1 MIVDIDCEDGTTQIA
16 RTVLENTDTYIVN
29 FLERNKFKLYDFIDK
44 EEEVN
49 KASVSGFYDVNEL
62 EDTGLLLSIHR
73 DTNSS
78 MIVMTKILSALR
90 VMKKIPMMM
99 FLLLMKKKPKLKNLD
114 LNIQRWSLKNLK
126 NA

>member
-62 EDTGLLLSIHR
+62 EDTGLFAKHPQGYELIDDSE
-73 DTNSS
+73 DEDFECSEEDSS
-78 MIVMTKILSALR
+78 ESE
-90 VMKKIPMMM
+90 
-99 FLLLMKKKPKLKNLD
+99 D
-114 LNIQRWSLKNLK
+114 ESLVDEDEEE
-126 NA
+126 A